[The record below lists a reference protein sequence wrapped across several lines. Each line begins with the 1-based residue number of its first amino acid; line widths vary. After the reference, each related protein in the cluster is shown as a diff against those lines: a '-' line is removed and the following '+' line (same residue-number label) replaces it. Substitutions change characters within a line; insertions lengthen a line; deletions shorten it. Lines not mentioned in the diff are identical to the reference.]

1 MALEGTLRDFSFADI
16 LQLISLQRKTGVL
29 TLKNEENV
37 VTISFMEGRIIG
49 ASSLNQHEEDR
60 LGLILL
66 KSGAVTETELEA
78 ALRRQEETLQRLG
91 RILIDHQVVPVDNV
105 RVALEQQILQIVY
118 RVFRW
123 DDGEYHFSQETDID
137 YDREL
142 MLPMAADSIIM
153 EGARMTD
160 EWPFIIK
167 RIPSREIIFIKVDP
181 SRTFDVVAEEES
193 DFDDLS
199 FSFTESPD
207 DKPVAEEQSDKLTE
221 GQLMAYELVNG
232 KETVTELIQS
242 SPLIEFE
249 TCRAL
254 ADLVD
259 RGLIRP
265 ATDEEIVRLLRLVE
279 EDRPATGFGMMP
291 WLAIPF
297 LILLGF
303 SLTVMTANPLSAT
316 FGLKELIWN
325 RYVQE
330 GVSWYSMERLARA
343 AEDHYFLHGL
353 YPENSEMLLIG
364 EDEASKSLADP
375 WGQPYRLVN
384 RGHKMMVT
392 GLDSSGH
399 PVPLLLLSRALA
411 WEGSHMEAGVGDGP
425 GVIFI
430 E

>member
-37 VTISFMEGRIIG
+37 VTISFMEGRIVG

-66 KSGAVTETELEA
+66 KSGAVSETELEA
-78 ALRRQEETLQRLG
+78 ALRTQEETLQRLG
-91 RILIDHQVVPVDNV
+91 RILIDHHVVPVDNV
-105 RVALEQQILQIVY
+105 RVALEQQILQIIY

-123 DDGEYHFSQETDID
+123 GDGEYHFSQETDID

-142 MLPMAADSIIM
+142 MVPMAADSIIM

-160 EWPFIIK
+160 EWPFINK
-167 RIPSREIIFIKVDP
+167 RIPDREGIYIKVDP
-181 SRTFDVVAEEES
+181 SRTFQVVEDDES
-193 DFDDLS
+193 DFDDFSLS
-199 FSFTESPD
+199 FSESPD
-207 DKPVAEEQSDKLTE
+207 EKPAAEREGDKLTE
-221 GQLMAYELVNG
+221 MQAMAYDLVTG
-232 KETVTELIQS
+232 RDTVNELIQN

-259 RGLIRP
+259 RGLIRE
-265 ATDEEIVRLLRLVE
+265 ATEEEVNRLLCQVTE
-279 EDRPATGFGMMP
+279 ERPATGFGMMP

-297 LILLGF
+297 LVLLGF
-303 SLTVMTANPLSAT
+303 SLTVMAANPLNAT
-316 FGLKELIWN
+316 FGLRELFWN
-325 RYVQE
+325 RYLQE
-330 GVSWYSMERLARA
+330 GVSWFRMMRLAGA
-343 AEDHYFLHGL
+343 AESHYYLHGL
-353 YPENSEMLLIG
+353 YPDSADVLALPNRREQQMLT
-364 EDEASKSLADP
+364 DP
-375 WGQPYRLVN
+375 WSQPYRLVT
-384 RGHKMMVT
+384 RGQKMMVT

-399 PVPLLLLSRALA
+399 PVPLLLLSRSLA
-411 WEGSHMEAGVGDGP
+411 WEGAHDDPLAAEGP